1 MYSWWSY
8 GDWES
13 FEQTAIRET
22 FEETGLEIDDLKL
35 FGIYSGE
42 SCFVQYPN
50 GDKAYSVQVIF
61 TTTTYSGVLKLKGI
75 ESREHR
81 FFRRDNLPENL
92 NHVKSNLSSIGR
104 KEKRYL

>member
-1 MYSWWSY
+1 MGNHLSKQPK
-8 GDWES
+8 ER
-13 FEQTAIRET
+13 A

-61 TTTTYSGVLKLKGI
+61 TTTTYSGVLKQQGI

-81 FFRRDNLPENL
+81 FFRREALPENL
-92 NHVKSNLSSIGR
+92 NPRQKQFIIHWAERRTLPVIS
-104 KEKRYL
+104 